1 MKLDIRSKVVLT
13 TAIIIVLVIS
23 VISSVSI
30 LNSRNIILSNTLEKE
45 LPAAMGE
52 IANSINT
59 DLQIPI
65 AVSRVMATN
74 PDYKQ
79 FLQEGEK
86 DPGKITNYLK
96 QIQHEF
102 DATSSFYIS
111 DVTGNYYTADGI
123 LTHVTQSDPQFSWFY
138 DFKNSGKPFVMV
150 MNIDSANQK
159 MTLFADYR
167 VEVNGQFKALAGV
180 GFVVDS
186 VSDLIKNYKIG
197 ESGEVFLVDGNGV
210 VTVHPDKSMIGKNYL
225 DEVGV
230 NKKNL
235 LTQSKYQSF
244 KNTENGYNSILA
256 TSYLADLGWYIVADV
271 SEQEVFAD
279 LNNLTHTLI
288 ILGLVIA
295 VFFLVVV
302 TVVIKHLISPFSKMT
317 SLLED
322 IGKGGGD
329 LTIRLDDSRTDEV
342 GRMAKGYNSFV
353 ESLADILKQVSLVG
367 DDLLASVNY
376 IDQKTNQM
384 TSELS
389 VQTDDTEQVATA
401 VDEMGATAKDIA
413 NNAQAA
419 AANSQEAENLA
430 TLGTQSVVKT
440 LESVNQTTDQLAE
453 TTVLVTKLA
462 DETDSIDSVL
472 EVIRSVSEQ
481 TNLLALNAAIEA
493 ARAGEHGRGFAV
505 VADEVRTLASRSHDS
520 AKEIQATIEKL
531 KHQTQVVVESIG
543 KSMDM
548 SKISLKESSQSGE
561 HLEEIVQNMSQVS
574 EMNFQIASAT
584 EEQSNVVDEITPH
597 VSAIARVSRL
607 NSTSLN
613 ETSRDCQQLKEMAT
627 RLNQL
632 VANFKLN
639 K

>member
-13 TAIIIVLVIS
+13 TAIVIVLAVS

-30 LNSRNIILSNTLEKE
+30 LNSRDIILSNTLDKE

-65 AVSRVMATN
+65 AVARVMATN
-74 PDYKQ
+74 PDYKL

-86 DPGKITNYLK
+86 KLGKMTNYLK
-96 QIQHEF
+96 QIKHEF

-123 LTHVTQSDPQFSWFY
+123 LTQVTQSDPPFSWFY

-150 MNIDSANQK
+150 MNIDSANQE
-159 MTLFADYR
+159 MTLFVDYR

-180 GFVVDS
+180 GFAVDS

-210 VTVHPDKSMIGKNYL
+210 VTVHPDKSMIGKNYF
-225 DEVGV
+225 DKVGV
-230 NKKNL
+230 NSKNL

-244 KNTENGYNSILA
+244 KNSDNGYNHILA
-256 TSYLADLGWYIVADV
+256 TSYLADLDWYIVADV
-271 SEQEVFAD
+271 SEQDIFAD
-279 LNNLTHTLI
+279 LNKLTYTLI
-288 ILGLVIA
+288 ILGLAIA
-295 VFFLVVV
+295 AVFLVVV
-302 TVVIKHLISPFSKMT
+302 TFVIKQLISPFSKMAG
-317 SLLED
+317 LLED

-329 LTIRLDDSRTDEV
+329 LTIRLDDSRSDEV

-353 ESLADILKQVSLVG
+353 EYLADILKQVSRVG
-367 DDLLASVNY
+367 DDLLASVSH
-376 IDQKTNQM
+376 IDQKTEQM

-389 VQTDDTEQVATA
+389 AQTGNTEQVATA
-401 VDEMGATAKDIA
+401 IDEMGATAKEIA
-413 NNAQAA
+413 SNAQSAA
-419 AANSQEAENLA
+419 GNTQEAENLA
-430 TLGTQSVVKT
+430 TQGTQSVVNT

-520 AKEIQATIEKL
+520 AKEIQTTIEKL

-543 KSMDM
+543 KSVDV
-548 SKISLKESSQSGE
+548 SKISLREASQSGE
-561 HLEEIVQNMSQVS
+561 HLEQIVQNMSQVN

-584 EEQSNVVDEITPH
+584 EEQSNVIDEITPH
-597 VSAIARVSRL
+597 VAAIAHVSRL
-607 NSTSLN
+607 NSTNLN
-613 ETSRDCQQLKEMAT
+613 ETSQDCQQLKETAT